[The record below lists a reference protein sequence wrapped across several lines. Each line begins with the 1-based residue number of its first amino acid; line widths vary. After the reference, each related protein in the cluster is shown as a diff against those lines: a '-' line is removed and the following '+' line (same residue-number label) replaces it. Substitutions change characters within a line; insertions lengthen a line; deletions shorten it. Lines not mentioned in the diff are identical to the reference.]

1 MSFNKSRH
9 CHFIL
14 KTSLILLTSSLFFFS
29 CENKKSSSTPQRE
42 LISLKPQ
49 FAKGF
54 SIEILQDS
62 SYNIVILNLEKTGDT
77 LQVFNWKRHDIKRT
91 ACLSS
96 THVSLIGM
104 LDKWEVIKGVS
115 FAHLMKDS
123 IARAMFE
130 KGSIINLGG
139 DKAEAEMVLAIQPE
153 IFFVYP
159 FGTQNFERY
168 QNAGIPCLQ
177 IIEYLEPHPL
187 GRTEWIKLFGLLL
200 DEEKKANEIFESIKI
215 QYLNAVVKD
224 QETTRPT
231 VFSGFYDGGNWYAP
245 PGNSFAAK
253 LIEDAGGHYIFADS
267 IHNGNIIL
275 PAEVFIKKA
284 QQADFFGKITYSSGP
299 FPLSYFENEGPGFN
313 TFKAFQSGDIFYCST
328 VDSDYH
334 GKGVAEPH
342 IMLNDLRRLFK
353 KDGSD
358 SLNIYFRKATNGHK
372 KRA

>member
-1 MSFNKSRH
+1 MHHPFL
-9 CHFIL
+9 L
-14 KTSLILLTSSLFFFS
+14 KIGLVLICASLFLFS
-29 CENKKSSSTPQRE
+29 CEKKKTPPTTQGEST
-42 LISLKPQ
+42 SLNPE

-54 SIEILQDS
+54 SIKILPDS
-62 SYNIVILNLEKTGDT
+62 SYNITILNLEKPGDT
-77 LQVFNWKRHDIKRT
+77 LQSFHWKKHEIKRT

-104 LDKWEVIKGVS
+104 LNKWDVIKGVS

-123 IARAMFE
+123 VAKAMFE
-130 KGSIINLGG
+130 NGNIINLGG
-139 DKAEAEMVLAIQPE
+139 DKAEAEMVLAIHPE

-168 QNAGIPCLQ
+168 EKANIPCLQ

-200 DEEKKANEIFESIKI
+200 GEEKKANEIFEAIKTE
-215 QYLNAVVKD
+215 YLNAVVKD
-224 QETTRPT
+224 NIAYRPT
-231 VFSGFYDGGNWYAP
+231 VFSGFYDGGSWYAP

-267 IHNGNIIL
+267 IHNGNIVL
-275 PAEVFIKKA
+275 PVEVFISKA
-284 QQADFFGKITYSSGP
+284 QQADFFGKITYNSGP
-299 FPLSYFENEGPGFN
+299 FPLAYFENEGPGFK

-342 IMLNDLRRLFK
+342 IMLKDLCRLFK
-353 KDGSD
+353 KDGSENQ
-358 SLNIYFRKATNGHK
+358 NIYFKKATK
-372 KRA
+372 